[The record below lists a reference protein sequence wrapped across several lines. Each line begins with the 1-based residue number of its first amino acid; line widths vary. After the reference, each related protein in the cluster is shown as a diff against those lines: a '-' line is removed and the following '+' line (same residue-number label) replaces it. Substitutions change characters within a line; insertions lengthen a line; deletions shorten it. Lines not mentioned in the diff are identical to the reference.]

1 MSKMAK
7 ALLVLAIGC
16 LVLGGALNIG
26 FVNEHGMDALYAVLP
41 TGAVFAGLFLI
52 VHVLE
57 KESAIYDQE
66 QEVHDTDAQSSGV
79 ERPTASGK
87 ASEQAQV
94 GTNMAR

>member
-1 MSKMAK
+1 MAK

-26 FVNEHGMDALYAVLP
+26 LANEHGMDALYAVLP

-57 KESAIYDQE
+57 KESAIYDRE
-66 QEVHDTDAQSSGV
+66 QQAHGPGTHSSRA
-79 ERPTASGK
+79 ERQATSRK
-87 ASEQAQV
+87 ASEEAQV
-94 GTNMAR
+94 ETNLAR